1 MDIEVLELTL
11 VFTPSEAPSMKF
23 GLRLLVTIFCLTG
36 LLAAGP
42 VAHADA
48 ITFAFNGNFQ
58 YAGAASGYLTAV
70 ADPSLADT
78 FDITGITGTIGG
90 STITGLLPCAA
101 YDLNSPCTSDGPN
114 SFFYSN
120 LLYSVNGIQR
130 LDVGFTLGTSGLEGA
145 IVPYG
150 SHTFQLVLNA
160 QHDQMDPGG
169 LFVTSVPEP
178 ESFFLLGTGLL
189 GMVGTLRRRCGN

>member
-1 MDIEVLELTL
+1 
-11 VFTPSEAPSMKF
+11 MKSA
-23 GLRLLVTIFCLTG
+23 LRFLIPLFCLVG
-36 LLAAGP
+36 LLAAEP
-42 VAHADA
+42 VAHGDSL
-48 ITFAFNGNFQ
+48 TFAFNGNFQ

-70 ADPSLADT
+70 ADPNLADT

-90 STITGLLPCAA
+90 ETITGLLPCAT
-101 YDLNSPCTSDGPN
+101 YDLNNPCTSDGPN
-114 SFFYSN
+114 SFLYSN

-160 QHDQMDPGG
+160 QHDHMDPGG
-169 LFVTSVPEP
+169 LSVTPVPEP

-189 GMVGTLRRRCGN
+189 GMVGTLRRRFGN